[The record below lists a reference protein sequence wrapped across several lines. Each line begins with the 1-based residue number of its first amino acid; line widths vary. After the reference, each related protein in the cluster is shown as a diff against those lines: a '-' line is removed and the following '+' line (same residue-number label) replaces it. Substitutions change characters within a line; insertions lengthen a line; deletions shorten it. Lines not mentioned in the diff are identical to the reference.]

1 MNNHKMYVSI
11 IIATN
16 NSEKTIYDCLNS
28 IKKQTYFNYEVIIID
43 NASLDST
50 IEIVRIVFGFSVDL
64 LLLGDSHSRGSCLF
78 VSAWE
83 V

>member
-28 IKKQTYFNYEVIIID
+28 IKKQTYFNYEVIIIP
-43 NASLDST
+43 N
-50 IEIVRIVFGFSVDL
+50 GL
-64 LLLGDSHSRGSCLF
+64 LL
-78 VSAWE
+78 
-83 V
+83 